1 MAVNGSNEWEN
12 ASVVLWNKKKEKEQ
26 TKKLDNR
33 SLSLFSLVFVV
44 NRYVLYYF
52 SSSLTFSGRPHCMHN
67 LKTTMFMSTETNM
80 SLCGRSNRRLY
91 IYIYVL
97 IYSAAC
103 LATRQVL
110 ISINK
115 QKVLLKIQNNN
126 RESMHFVFFRKGQ
139 LK

>member
-1 MAVNGSNEWEN
+1 MRKRERS
-12 ASVVLWNKKKEKEQ
+12 SMKQKKRER
-26 TKKLDNR
+26 TDKKAGQ
-33 SLSLFSLVFVV
+33 SFSFSFSLVFVV